1 MSIRYSTGVSVMLAG
16 RVAVTVTF
24 TSVTDEVPFAFVALT
39 PNWYVPVAVVGVVLT
54 VIADDALA
62 VAADGVCV
70 NGKVTRARPPADH
83 DHLGVGLLGLVAVMV
98 NELPAVIVCALD
110 RVDRRRG
117 RGLDGDGGRRRR
129 GAARVVAP
137 ISER

>member
-1 MSIRYSTGVSVMLAG
+1 M
-16 RVAVTVTF
+16 
-24 TSVTDEVPFAFVALT
+24 
-39 PNWYVPVAVVGVVLT
+39 LT

-70 NGKVTRARPPADH
+70 NGRVTGPPTCDH

-98 NELPAVIVCALD
+98 NELPAVIVCAWIGLIAGAGAVWTVMV
-110 RVDRRRG
+110 VDAVAVPH
-117 RGLDGDGGRRRR
+117 GLS
-129 GAARVVAP
+129 A